1 MKPDQ
6 LEIEHLRRWLE
17 VRFARSGGPGGQH
30 VNKVSTRVTLLLDF
44 EACEVLTPGQRSRIR
59 RRLATRLSKDGR
71 LRVLSRQSRSQST
84 NRAAAERR
92 LIELLRESLKV
103 RRVRRPTRPTRAS
116 RERRLAE
123 KRHRGE
129 TKYRRQSKPT
139 LRD

>member
-30 VNKVSTRVTLLLDF
+30 VNKVSTRVTLRFDF
-44 EACEVLTPGQRSRIR
+44 QACEVLTPAQRGRIR
-59 RRLATRLSKDGR
+59 QRLATRLSHDGR
-71 LRVLSRQSRSQST
+71 LRVVSRKSRTQSV

-92 LIELLRESLKV
+92 LIELLREALKV
-103 RRVRRPTRPTRAS
+103 RRVRRPTRPTPAS

-123 KRHRGE
+123 KRRQAE
-129 TKYRRQSKPT
+129 TKRRRQSKPS
-139 LRD
+139 LQD